1 MHYII
6 QSYNYMINI
15 LCRFCCCMWHGCSK
29 IKQWSWHIKPF
40 HCTISWTYQWQ
51 NRKLYSYHIIIS
63 ISYHIISYHII
74 SYHIII
80 SISYHTIIISYYHH
94 HFWLLCTR
102 VHFISPCSAVQA
114 LLELEVDGHKPL
126 KVVAGNKLNQFM
138 LCPGPRGTKPTHIIC
153 KKYVNTCPVKH
164 NQFKGNPA

>member
-74 SYHIII
+74 SYHHIN
-80 SISYHTIIISYYHH
+80 IISYYHH
-94 HFWLLCTR
+94 IILPSSFLTSVHSCALHFPMQRSSSVARTWSWRPQTIEGGGWKQTQPI
-102 VHFISPCSAVQA
+102 HAVSW
-114 LLELEVDGHKPL
+114 
-126 KVVAGNKLNQFM
+126 
-138 LCPGPRGTKPTHIIC
+138 PTWYQTNSYHVQEIC
-153 KKYVNTCPVKH
+153 
-164 NQFKGNPA
+164 